1 MDLGS
6 PFSSTRRVAA
16 ANAVRK
22 RPAWNAAYGTL
33 GSGTGISP
41 AVAGR
46 SVGSPNTVA
55 GGGRP
60 AGGGLGATLVG
71 ASAGA
76 AGAALAAGAFA
87 PGRLAIGFFAA
98 GRVAAAGGAA
108 GFFSRTTG
116 FGLDFG
122 LTALGEIWTGGPI
135 LIGACATAKGA
146 PSNASPT
153 AHAISGARAIET
165 RPPLRAH

>member
-55 GGGRP
+55 GGGGG
-60 AGGGLGATLVG
+60 AAAGGLGATLVG
-71 ASAGA
+71 VSAGA
-76 AGAALAAGAFA
+76 AGATLTAGALT
-87 PGRLAIGFFAA
+87 PGRLALGFFAA

-116 FGLDFG
+116 FGFDFG

-153 AHAISGARAIET
+153 AAVIRRARVIEPART
-165 RPPLRAH
+165 Y